1 MLSGRNEGIEPQVMQ
16 FPSTPARIR
25 NRRRE
30 DLAAILE
37 IQPMRIRTVALASVL
52 AIGGLSG
59 ILALTMPGSTTT
71 AHAAPMNY
79 EPLPDMPEG
88 DYKVDA
94 VHSTAMFRVQHM
106 GAGNFWGRFNDVNGK
121 ITFTPTDAKKTFEF
135 DIEVPT
141 SSVDSGNDNLDKH
154 LMSPDFFNTKEHANM
169 TFKSTE
175 IERISQDVW
184 DVVGN
189 LTMNG
194 VTKPVVALVRFV
206 ATKDMGKGQRAGF
219 EATFDIKRSDFGMKY
234 GVESGALGDQVHI
247 VVAMEVVHD
256 NS

>member
-1 MLSGRNEGIEPQVMQ
+1 MRFPHRDLLGVQRGTHRLKHADLPRSLCPPQ
-16 FPSTPARIR
+16 
-25 NRRRE
+25 
-30 DLAAILE
+30 
-37 IQPMRIRTVALASVL
+37 
-52 AIGGLSG
+52 
-59 ILALTMPGSTTT
+59 
-71 AHAAPMNY
+71 
-79 EPLPDMPEG
+79 
-88 DYKVDA
+88 
-94 VHSTAMFRVQHM
+94 
-106 GAGNFWGRFNDVNGK
+106 NDVLSQECVDFLF
-121 ITFTPTDAKKTFEF
+121 TFTPTDAKKTFEF

-141 SSVDSGNDNLDKH
+141 GSVDSGNANLDKH
-154 LMSPDFFNTKEHANM
+154 LMSPDFFNTKEHENM
-169 TFKSTE
+169 IFKSTE

-219 EATFDIKRSDFGMKY
+219 EATFDIKRSDFGIKY
-234 GVESGALGDQVHI
+234 GIESGALGDQVHI